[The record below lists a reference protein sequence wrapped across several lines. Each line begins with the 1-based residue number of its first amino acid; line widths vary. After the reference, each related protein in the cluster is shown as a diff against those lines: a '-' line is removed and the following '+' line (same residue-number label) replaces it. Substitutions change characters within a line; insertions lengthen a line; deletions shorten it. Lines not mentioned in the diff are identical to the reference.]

1 MSTRGASQASGVDGT
16 KRRRAPASAS
26 CFLCVFFLRATD
38 PDAFCKKLDK
48 ETWNGAVRPQ
58 RGCQEQRVY
67 IFVLIIL
74 RNCTSAAL
82 CSRGC
87 CAVPSFRQGRSP
99 PPESSQKKKTD
110 ACMSEQEKLHIPAQ
124 SPAPKLEQT
133 HAITLTHE
141 QKHAS
146 KRTCTK
152 YVREQKIAN
161 AQKRTRKKTSTGA

>member
-16 KRRRAPASAS
+16 KRRRAPAPAS

-38 PDAFCKKLDK
+38 PDAFCQNM
-48 ETWNGAVRPQ
+48 ERCGAAPTRLP
-58 RGCQEQRVY
+58 GTTY

-87 CAVPSFRQGRSP
+87 CAVPSSRQGRSP

-141 QKHAS
+141 QKHTS